1 MKNLS
6 KHHPILNDNSMSSYL
21 GAVSKL
27 FVEVYKLTGGEPLQ
41 AN

>member
-27 FVEVYKLTGGEPLQ
+27 FVEVYTGGEPLQ